1 MVPPM
6 LRRLAVLAVAGM
18 ALAACSTIDSINP
31 FSESKPPRLEGER
44 KPVLVGEELVRPDT
58 ALAARPVALP
68 RPASNREWPQA
79 GGYPDHAMHHLTLGD
94 SPQRAWI
101 GNIGAGT
108 GGSNFLRT
116 FGLSVPRRLIAQPV
130 VADGRLY
137 ALNSVG
143 EVVALSI
150 ETGAQVWR
158 TDVLPKEEDQGD
170 VGGGVGYARGVL
182 YVATGAAEVL
192 ALSPSDGQILWRVD
206 IGAPSRGA
214 PTISGGRI
222 YVVTTENELIAL
234 DPAKKGERIWNFA
247 GVAESTGI
255 LGAANPAVE
264 GNIVVAPQS
273 SGEVV
278 ALRAENGRQLWSER
292 LAATRQINPI
302 TNIAD
307 ITARPVAD
315 RGIVIAVSNAGRLA
329 AMDIRTGR
337 RLWDIDI
344 GGIQTPWLA
353 GDWVYALSNEGQL
366 VCIER
371 TTGRIKWSMQLNNF
385 TTERQRRNPIVW
397 TGPVLASDRL
407 IVAGSHGEALSISPY
422 TGQVQGR
429 IVIGERVFISPIV
442 SNNMIFFLDDTG
454 RILAL
459 R

>member
-6 LRRLAVLAVAGM
+6 LRRLAVLAAAGT
-18 ALAACSTIDSINP
+18 ALAACSTLDSINP

-44 KPVLVGEELVRPDT
+44 KPVLVGEEQVRPDAT
-58 ALAARPVALP
+58 LANRAVALP
-68 RPASNREWPQA
+68 RPVGNKEWPQA
-79 GGYPDHAMHHLTLGD
+79 GGYPDHAMHHLMLGER
-94 SPQRAWI
+94 PERAWL
-101 GNIGAGT
+101 GNVGAGT
-108 GGSNFLRT
+108 GSSNFLRT
-116 FGLSVPRRLIAQPV
+116 FGLSTPRRLIAQPI

-143 EVVALSI
+143 EVVALSL
-150 ETGAQVWR
+150 ETGAQIWR
-158 TDVLPKEEDQGD
+158 VNVLPPEEDQGD
-170 VGGGVGYARGVL
+170 VGGGVGYAGGVL

-192 ALSPSDGQILWRVD
+192 ALSPADGQILWRVD
-206 IGAPSRGA
+206 LGAPSRGA

-234 DPAKKGERIWNFA
+234 DAAKKGERLWNFA
-247 GVAESTGI
+247 GVAEATGI

-307 ITARPVAD
+307 ITARPVVD
-315 RGIVIAVSNAGRLA
+315 RGMVIAVSNAGRLA
-329 AMDIRTGR
+329 ALDIRTGR
-337 RLWDIDI
+337 RLWDLDI

-366 VCIER
+366 VCLDR
-371 TTGRIKWSMQLNNF
+371 ATGRIKWSVQLNNF
-385 TTERQRRNPIVW
+385 TTERQQRTPVVW
-397 TGPVLASDRL
+397 AGPVLASDRL
-407 IVAGSHGEALSISPY
+407 IVAGSHGEALALSPY
-422 TGQVQGR
+422 TGAVLGR
-429 IVIGERVFISPIV
+429 IVIGQRVFISPIV
-442 SNNMIFFLDDTG
+442 ANGMIFFLDDTG
-454 RILAL
+454 RVLAL